1 MELSCRNLLLSLLTS
16 GPAINTLKVR
26 TVSLA
31 DLIGYLRIF
40 HRFWPPAIQ
49 ARDLANTMLL
59 VLTCVCVDGDMLD
72 MVNFDQTMLGLPA
85 ILFK

>member
-1 MELSCRNLLLSLLTS
+1 M
-16 GPAINTLKVR
+16 
-26 TVSLA
+26 A

-72 MVNFDQTMLGLPA
+72 MVNFDQTVL
-85 ILFK
+85 